1 MTIPF
6 SFSFYDAD
14 LDDGTE
20 YTFGFKLDNP
30 AAIVVDDMID
40 QAGQLEAKYGGGEI
54 VSSDTTSGIELDT
67 YEIEQGD
74 IQAVMKDWHDWFT
87 NIGAQP
93 GTIKDISYGLFVDDA
108 DVLAALI

>member
-20 YTFGFKLDNP
+20 YIFGFKLDNP
-30 AAIVVDDMID
+30 SAIVVDDMIE
-40 QAGQLEAKYGGGEI
+40 QVGRMEAKYGGGAL
-54 VSSDTTSGIELDT
+54 VTSDVTSGIEMDT
-67 YEIEQGD
+67 YEVEQGD
-74 IQAVMKDWHDWFT
+74 IHAVMTDWHEWFT
-87 NIGAQP
+87 SIGANP
-93 GTIKDISYGLFVDDA
+93 GAIKDISYGNFVDDA